1 MVWLIVVVDRQ
12 CFLAATGCRG
22 SFLHGEGVY
31 RPIVLDARSPAPPT
45 TPGLTFNN
53 LSSQRLAGCSRRSEG
68 VKCESKKI
76 LGWKK
81 LNGVDE

>member
-31 RPIVLDARSPAPPT
+31 RPIVLDARSPAPQLVRALHST
-45 TPGLTFNN
+45 T
-53 LSSQRLAGCSRRSEG
+53 LAHNDLRAA
-68 VKCESKKI
+68 
-76 LGWKK
+76 LG
-81 LNGVDE
+81 GARE